1 MKATRVDTTNTL
13 LLLQVSTKLLLWPIT
28 EAKIG
33 LEVDLAARG
42 SWAFSFINSSIK
54 SKLPFFQIQTRSSKS
69 LQSVEKAL
77 SKLKLAQLLA
87 NF

>member
-1 MKATRVDTTNTL
+1 M
-13 LLLQVSTKLLLWPIT
+13 
-28 EAKIG
+28 
-33 LEVDLAARG
+33 EVDLAARG
-42 SWAFSFINSSIK
+42 SWAFSFTNSSIK